1 MNKNII
7 ILTITIILTNLL
19 TFGSTFYYYDTE
31 LSTLKKELQD
41 SVKITKLDIG
51 EFIIKG
57 NKMYEVTLMR
67 KETVYR

>member
-19 TFGSTFYYYDTE
+19 TFSSTFYYYDTE